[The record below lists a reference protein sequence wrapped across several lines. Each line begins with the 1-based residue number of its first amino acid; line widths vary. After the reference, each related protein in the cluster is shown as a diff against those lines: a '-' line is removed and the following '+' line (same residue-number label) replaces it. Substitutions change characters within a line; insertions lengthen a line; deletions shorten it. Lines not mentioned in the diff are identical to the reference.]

1 MSEGL
6 KAVRQWVSASGG
18 ACDARLG
25 HGVILGEAGSLF
37 RAAVGRPRRAA
48 LVTATTDEELV
59 ELTRRELS
67 SEGFEVAGITLSETG
82 EMRCLSEATQLVDSL
97 AQAGITADDLVV
109 AVGDCDLL
117 SLLSAVCG
125 SWCAGTPLAGVA
137 TDLVCAIEAVPTPR
151 GLDAAGHAQM
161 LEVRPWCHYLL
172 VDFDHIELALRDE
185 RVREAL
191 ALMVVTA
198 MADSEQSFSRL
209 WDRSLDI
216 VEGDVLALEEQVVDT
231 LKTRGRLVSSTAL
244 AVRQSL
250 HYASE
255 LPRAI
260 SQLFDAAGST
270 LLAEG
275 MRFSARIAAGEG
287 TLPVDDVFTQ
297 DELLDRLGLAQVE
310 ADLDADRLLAVF
322 KEECF
327 VRSRRLQMALPQR
340 LGCVRL
346 SNVTDTLLGEH
357 LKAFCASR
365 AIG

>member
-1 MSEGL
+1 
-6 KAVRQWVSASGG
+6 
-18 ACDARLG
+18 
-25 HGVILGEAGSLF
+25 
-37 RAAVGRPRRAA
+37 
-48 LVTATTDEELV
+48 
-59 ELTRRELS
+59 
-67 SEGFEVAGITLSETG
+67 
-82 EMRCLSEATQLVDSL
+82 
-97 AQAGITADDLVV
+97 
-109 AVGDCDLL
+109 
-117 SLLSAVCG
+117 
-125 SWCAGTPLAGVA
+125 
-137 TDLVCAIEAVPTPR
+137 
-151 GLDAAGHAQM
+151 M

-287 TLPVDDVFTQ
+287 TLLVDDVFTQ

-357 LKAFCASR
+357 LKAFCTSR
-365 AIG
+365 AVG

>member
-1 MSEGL
+1 VGGGAAVSEGL

-216 VEGDVLALEEQVVDT
+216 VEGDVLALLGEAF
-231 LKTRGRLVSSTAL
+231 GP
-244 AVRQSL
+244 VRRRK
-250 HYASE
+250 
-255 LPRAI
+255 P
-260 SQLFDAAGST
+260 GS
-270 LLAEG
+270 
-275 MRFSARIAAGEG
+275 
-287 TLPVDDVFTQ
+287 
-297 DELLDRLGLAQVE
+297 GLAHHGQASKV
-310 ADLDADRLLAVF
+310 AGLMNGPNNDL
-322 KEECF
+322 
-327 VRSRRLQMALPQR
+327 
-340 LGCVRL
+340 
-346 SNVTDTLLGEH
+346 
-357 LKAFCASR
+357 
-365 AIG
+365 